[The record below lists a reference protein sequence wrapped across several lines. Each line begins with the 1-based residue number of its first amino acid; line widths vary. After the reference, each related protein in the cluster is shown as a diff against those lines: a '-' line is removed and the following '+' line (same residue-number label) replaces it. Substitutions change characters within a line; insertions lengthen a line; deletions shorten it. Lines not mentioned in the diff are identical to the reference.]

1 MTWKN
6 PPANENASPYAAKGF
21 LLSHAELRFFRSLQ
35 QAVERDTLIAV
46 KVRLADLVG
55 CIEKTPDKA
64 TLGRITQKHVDFV
77 LFDHCH
83 TRILAAIELDDSSHE
98 RETTIRRDAFVNELL
113 NSVGI
118 PLLRVQ
124 AAGGYNPMVIRQ
136 QIYLTLGRGRPRQA
150 SLRRPRRTTH
160 AARRYRR

>member
-1 MTWKN
+1 MNHLEQPTLDSSSVLYVAR
-6 PPANENASPYAAKGF
+6 PF

-35 QAVERDTLIAV
+35 EAVERDTLIAV

-55 CIEKTPDKA
+55 CIEKIPDKA

-77 LFDHCH
+77 LFDQRH

-98 RETTIRRDAFVNELL
+98 REQTMKRDAFVNELL

-136 QIYLTLGRGRPRQA
+136 QIYLTLGRIRSVRPRV
-150 SLRRPRRTTH
+150 RKIRH
-160 AARRYRR
+160 ARRRYRR